1 MHYIQ
6 KQIYGDT
13 WTLYLSAEKDDV
25 IIDEGSEA
33 ETDFHTREIW
43 FRENE
48 FKIETVVHELTH
60 VFFGYTFTTTAN
72 LDGHHVEEIA
82 CELFSYKGKLILDIS
97 QEIYDDLKKLKEKK

>member
-13 WTLYLSAEKDDV
+13 WTCYLSAESDNV

-33 ETDFHTREIW
+33 ETDFHTKEIW

-48 FKIETVVHELTH
+48 LKLETVVHEVTH

-72 LDGHHVEEIA
+72 LEGHQMEEIA
-82 CELFSYKGKLILDIS
+82 CELFSYKGKLILETS
-97 QEIYDDLKKLKEKK
+97 EEIFNELKKRKEK

>member
-1 MHYIQ
+1 MDYIQ

-13 WTLYLSAEKDDV
+13 WTCYLSAENDNV

-33 ETDFHTREIW
+33 ETDFVSREIW

-48 FKIETVVHELTH
+48 LTLETVIHELVH
-60 VFFGYTFTTTAN
+60 VFFGYTFISTAN

-82 CELFSYKGKLILDIS
+82 CELFSYKGKLILDLS